1 MATNKVIFD
10 GDVLVDLTGDT
21 VTPGTLAK
29 GTTAHNRA
37 GEQIVGEVDFEAMQ
51 EDIAEVQEA
60 VEQKAN
66 KSSLSTITLT
76 VAGWNASSVSQTVQ
90 ASGVTP
96 SSNIVVSLASNAT
109 ADEVSA
115 SADAIV
121 RATAQG
127 EGTLTFTCLSGSAP
141 AIPLTLHVLIVG

>member
-10 GDVLVDLTGDT
+10 GNVLVDLTDDT
-21 VTPGTLAK
+21 VTPETLAQ
-29 GTTAHNRA
+29 GYTAHNKA
-37 GEQIVGEVDFEAMQ
+37 GEEIVGTVDFVSMQ
-51 EDIAEVQEA
+51 EDIVEVQEK
-60 VEQKAN
+60 VEQKAD
-66 KSSLSTITLT
+66 KSNVTTLT
-76 VAGWNASSVSQTVQ
+76 LPVASWGASSVEQTV
-90 ASGVTP
+90 AVDGVTP
-96 SSNIVVSLASNAT
+96 SSNIVVSLASSAT

-141 AIPLTLHVLIVG
+141 AIPLNIQVLIVG